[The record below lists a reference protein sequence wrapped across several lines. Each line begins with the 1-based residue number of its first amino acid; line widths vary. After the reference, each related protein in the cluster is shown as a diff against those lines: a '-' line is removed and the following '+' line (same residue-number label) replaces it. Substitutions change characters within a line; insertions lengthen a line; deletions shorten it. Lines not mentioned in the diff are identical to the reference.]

1 MFLYLDN
8 ESLVIGSTGATG
20 IELTKQLIEQESS
33 LKYMFLF
40 AIFQQLITQLNVHKV
55 DFNEINIW
63 SEKLKGDVLFLAMG
77 TTLKTK
83 GSKEAQY
90 KVDVTYQFE
99 TAKAAA
105 NNNVPKL
112 ILVSSTGANQ
122 NSIFF
127 YPKIKGELEEM
138 VKKLNFK
145 SIYILRPPVLDRG
158 EVMMRPTE
166 RKAIAFIKRFNKFGL
181 LDSQKP
187 MTTSFLASKMIKL
200 VNKETID
207 KTIILEAKDIFSLE

>member
-1 MFLYLDN
+1 MKALI
-8 ESLVIGSTGATG
+8 IGSTGATG
-20 IELTKQLIEQESS
+20 TELTKQLIEQEEFTEVHVFVRSVPTINHP
-33 LKYMFLF
+33 K
-40 AIFQQLITQLNVHKV
+40 LNVHQV
-55 DFNEINIW
+55 DFNEISSW
-63 SEKLKGDVLFLAMG
+63 SDQLKGDVLFLTMG
-77 TTLKTK
+77 TTLKTA

-90 KVDVTYQFE
+90 KVDVTYQYE

-105 NNNVPKL
+105 NNNVSKL
-112 ILVSSTGANQ
+112 ILVSSIGANQ

-145 SIYILRPPVLDRG
+145 PIYILRPPVLDRG
-158 EVMMRPTE
+158 EAMMRPTE
-166 RKAIAFIKRFNKFGL
+166 RKTIAFIKRLNKFGL
-181 LDSQKP
+181 LESQKP
-187 MTTSFLASKMIKL
+187 MTTFFLASKMIEL

>member
-1 MFLYLDN
+1 MKALI
-8 ESLVIGSTGATG
+8 IGATGATG
-20 IELTKQLIEQESS
+20 TDLTKQLLEQE
-33 LKYMFLF
+33 KFTEVHVF
-40 AIFQQLITQLNVHKV
+40 VRNVPTINHPKLNVHKV
-55 DFNEINIW
+55 DFNEVYTW

-77 TTLKTK
+77 TTLKTA

-105 NNNVPKL
+105 KNNVPKL

-166 RKAIAFIKRFNKFGL
+166 RKTIAFIKRFNKFGL

>member
-1 MFLYLDN
+1 MKALL
-8 ESLVIGSTGATG
+8 IGSTGATG
-20 IELTKQLIEQESS
+20 IELTKQLIEQEE
-33 LKYMFLF
+33 FTEVH
-40 AIFQQLITQLNVHKV
+40 IFVRNIPTINHPKLNVHKV
-55 DFNEINIW
+55 DFNEINSW
-63 SEKLKGDVLFLAMG
+63 SDQLKGDVLFLAMG
-77 TTLKTK
+77 TTLKTA

-90 KVDVTYQFE
+90 KVDVTYQYE

-127 YPKIKGELEEM
+127 YPKIKGKLEEM

-166 RKAIAFIKRFNKFGL
+166 RKTIAFIKRLNKFGL
-181 LDSQKP
+181 LEYQKP
-187 MTTSFLASKMIKL
+187 MTTFFLASKMIEL

-207 KTIILEAKDIFSLE
+207 KTIIFEAKDIFSLE

>member
-1 MFLYLDN
+1 MKA
-8 ESLVIGSTGATG
+8 LVIGSTGATG
-20 IELTKQLIEQESS
+20 IELTKQLIEQEEFTEIHVFVRNIPTINHP
-33 LKYMFLF
+33 K
-40 AIFQQLITQLNVHKV
+40 LNVHKV

-77 TTLKTK
+77 TTLKTA

-166 RKAIAFIKRFNKFGL
+166 RKTIAFIKRFNKFGL
-181 LDSQKP
+181 LECQKP
-187 MTTSFLASKMIKL
+187 MTTFFLASKMIEL

>member
-1 MFLYLDN
+1 MKA
-8 ESLVIGSTGATG
+8 LVIGSTGATG
-20 IELTKQLIEQESS
+20 IELTKQLIEQEEFTEIHVFVRNIPTINHP
-33 LKYMFLF
+33 K
-40 AIFQQLITQLNVHKV
+40 LNVHKV

-77 TTLKTK
+77 TTLKTA

-127 YPKIKGELEEM
+127 YPKIKGELEEI

-166 RKAIAFIKRFNKFGL
+166 RKTIAFIKRLNKFGL

>member
-1 MFLYLDN
+1 MKALL
-8 ESLVIGSTGATG
+8 IGSTGATG
-20 IELTKQLIEQESS
+20 IELTKQLIEQEEFTEVHVFVRNIPTINHP
-33 LKYMFLF
+33 K
-40 AIFQQLITQLNVHKV
+40 LNVHKV
-55 DFNEINIW
+55 DFNEINSW
-63 SEKLKGDVLFLAMG
+63 SDKLKGDVLFLAMG
-77 TTLKTK
+77 TTLKTA

-90 KVDVTYQFE
+90 KVDVTYQYE

-127 YPKIKGELEEM
+127 YPKIKGKLEEM

-166 RKAIAFIKRFNKFGL
+166 RKTIAFIKRFNKFGL
-181 LDSQKP
+181 LESQKP
-187 MTTSFLASKMIKL
+187 MTTFFLASKMIEL

>member
-1 MFLYLDN
+1 MKA
-8 ESLVIGSTGATG
+8 LVIGSTGATG
-20 IELTKQLIEQESS
+20 IELTKQLIEQEEFTEIHVFVRNIPTINHP
-33 LKYMFLF
+33 K
-40 AIFQQLITQLNVHKV
+40 LNVHKV

-77 TTLKTK
+77 TTLKTA

-158 EVMMRPTE
+158 KVVMRPTE
-166 RKAIAFIKRFNKFGL
+166 RKTIAFIKRFNKFGL

>member
-1 MFLYLDN
+1 MKA
-8 ESLVIGSTGATG
+8 LVIGSTGATG
-20 IELTKQLIEQESS
+20 IELTKQLIEQEEFTEIHVFVRNIPTINHP
-33 LKYMFLF
+33 K
-40 AIFQQLITQLNVHKV
+40 LNVHKV

-77 TTLKTK
+77 TTLKTA

-166 RKAIAFIKRFNKFGL
+166 SKKTIAFIKRFNKFGL

-207 KTIILEAKDIFSLE
+207 KITIILEAKDIFSLE